1 MDQPSYVYMLAS
13 RPYGTL
19 YIGVTKDLI
28 KRTWQHREQVFEG
41 FTKQYDVHS
50 LVWYEVHHELMSAVS
65 REKQLKKWKR
75 EWKIALIHENN
86 PRWCDLYCEII
97 G

>member
-28 KRTWQHREQVFEG
+28 KRTWQHREQIFEG

-50 LVWYEVHHELMSAVS
+50 LVWYEVHHELMRAVT

-75 EWKIALIHENN
+75 EWKIALIHEKN
-86 PRWCDLYCEII
+86 PLWCDLYNEIT